1 MRVLIASLLLLLGW
15 VVQMPAMAAIDVYT
29 FDNDNQEQVFREL
42 TRELRC
48 PKCQN
53 QDIADSNAGLAKDL
67 RDKTYQMVR
76 QGKDKDEIVDYMVAR
91 YGNFILYNP
100 PLMAST
106 LILWLGPLL
115 VIVIGLGVVVMRSR
129 RPVAAAKPVDSA
141 LSEEEQRRLAELLKE
156 EEKQ

>member
-1 MRVLIASLLLLLGW
+1 MRMLIASLLLLLGW
-15 VVQMPAMAAIDVYT
+15 VVQAPAMAAIDVYT

-42 TRELRC
+42 TKELRC